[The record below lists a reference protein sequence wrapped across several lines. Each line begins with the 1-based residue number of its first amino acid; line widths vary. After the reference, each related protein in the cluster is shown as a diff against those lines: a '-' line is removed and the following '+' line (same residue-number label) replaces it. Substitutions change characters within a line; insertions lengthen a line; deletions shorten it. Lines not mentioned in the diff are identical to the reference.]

1 MQRLARGAEEEL
13 TLTFHAHSS
22 PRQTI
27 SVLTVA
33 TALTL
38 LPAGGAVAA
47 GGGGVSGTAGSA
59 STTTT
64 PPSGGAPV
72 GGLAPTRRHRQRAPT
87 PPSKRAHGKWLSQ
100 VTITEYWPAPERWF
114 TGALVNAPGLGAR
127 HRIDWLYS
135 ATGVSMEGEGIGL
148 DGRIYH
154 IDALGDGGWVTLSG
168 TPTSSS
174 DGWSAGA
181 PYWRAGGYWRNRS
194 SGVTFPLARGGWSAG
209 RGRHYVPLRGVSFA
223 AGSSQPLHFLQSIAV
238 DPNVIPLG
246 SRVYIPAYRRDGYG
260 GWFVAQ
266 DTGGAI
272 GGRHV
277 DVFRQPPASANGS
290 GQYLTG
296 QRIYVIKPR
305 R

>member
-1 MQRLARGAEEEL
+1 MTLAADNSARKCFSVLLTAAGL
-13 TLTFHAHSS
+13 TLFGAGTAAASAGAGVSS
-22 PRQTI
+22 
-27 SVLTVA
+27 
-33 TALTL
+33 
-38 LPAGGAVAA
+38 AA
-47 GGGGVSGTAGSA
+47 GLQSAARNPPGT
-59 STTTT
+59 
-64 PPSGGAPV
+64 GGAPI
-72 GGLAPTRRHRQRAPT
+72 GGLAPTHRRGKRAAP

-114 TGALVNAPGLGAR
+114 KGALVNVPGLAGQ

-148 DGRIYH
+148 DGRNYH
-154 IDALGDGGWVTLSG
+154 INALGDGGWVTVSG
-168 TPTSSS
+168 ASTSPS
-174 DGWSAGA
+174 DGWSAGS

-194 SGVTFPLARGGWSAG
+194 GGVTYPTAGGGWSAG

-223 AGSSQPLHFLQSIAV
+223 AGSSLPLRFLQSIAV
-238 DPNVIPLG
+238 DPAVIPLD
-246 SRVYIPAYRRDGYG
+246 SRVYIPAYRHDGYG

-277 DVFRQPPASANGS
+277 DVYRQPPASASAS

-296 QRIYVIKPR
+296 QRVYVIKPR